1 MQWFG
6 WLATFLLLPLLAS
19 AQFSLYGG
27 ATLNTIRSQHLV
39 GEIQPQAGYH
49 IGASSYWSL
58 FHNDSFR
65 PGLSLELNRKGYI
78 QEIDNIHHV
87 YRLTYLTAYPH
98 MNYFM
103 GKRWSAAAGI
113 ELSGLIRAR
122 YRQGSERIGVIENY
136 RNGDVGLRAELR
148 YQLGSRWGI
157 YAGYTQ
163 GLRNLVKYPALS
175 DTGDFTGTIRDVN
188 FRSVHIGL
196 LITAIDL

>member
-6 WLATFLLLPLLAS
+6 WLAAFLLLPSVAS

-27 ATLNTIRSQHLV
+27 TTLNTTHSQHLV
-39 GEIQPQAGYH
+39 GDIQPQAGYQ
-49 IGASSYWSL
+49 IGLSGY
-58 FHNDSFR
+58 FPIFTTNSFR

-78 QEIDNIHHV
+78 QEIDNIRHV

-103 GKRWSAAAGI
+103 GERWSVAAGV

-122 YRQGSERIGVIENY
+122 YRQGSERTGVIENY

-157 YAGYTQ
+157 YAGCRWSRRPPCRY
-163 GLRNLVKYPALS
+163 
-175 DTGDFTGTIRDVN
+175 
-188 FRSVHIGL
+188 
-196 LITAIDL
+196 